1 MFRNLL
7 LQEMVGATTHHG
19 NVAGAGTTVD
29 TVAKGGVLPE
39 MKQIARDRASESKAA
54 IFGAC
59 EVPVATEGTLGL
71 IPMELDRWE
80 RSCGK

>member
-1 MFRNLL
+1 
-7 LQEMVGATTHHG
+7 
-19 NVAGAGTTVD
+19 
-29 TVAKGGVLPE
+29 